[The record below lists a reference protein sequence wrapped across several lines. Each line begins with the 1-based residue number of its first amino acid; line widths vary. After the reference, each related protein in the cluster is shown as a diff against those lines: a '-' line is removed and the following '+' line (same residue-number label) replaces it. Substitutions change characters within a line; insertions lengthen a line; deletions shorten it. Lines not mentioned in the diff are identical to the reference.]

1 MIITHS
7 FWQSVQSF
15 TEDGFGWIHAG
26 HDILPCVRGGVCLT
40 GCGTDGIVR
49 MV

>member
-7 FWQSVQSF
+7 FWQSAQSF
-15 TEDGFGWIHAG
+15 MEDGFGWIHAG

-40 GCGTDGIVR
+40 GYGTDGIVR
-49 MV
+49 TV

>member
-1 MIITHS
+1 MIITLS

-26 HDILPCVRGGVCLT
+26 HDILPCVRECMRLT
-40 GCGTDGIVR
+40 ECGTDGIVR
-49 MV
+49 TV

>member
-26 HDILPCVRGGVCLT
+26 LDIMPCVCGRVCLT

-49 MV
+49 TV